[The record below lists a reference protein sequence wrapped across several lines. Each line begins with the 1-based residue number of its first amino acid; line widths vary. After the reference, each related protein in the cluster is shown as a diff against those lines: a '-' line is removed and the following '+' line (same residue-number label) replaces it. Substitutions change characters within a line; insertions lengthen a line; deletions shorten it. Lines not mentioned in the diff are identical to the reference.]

1 MTIQKEVSKD
11 QDAKTS
17 REDLPKE
24 LRGTICQSKENE
36 CNLWNKG
43 EVHETG
49 RKKKKV
55 DLYQNK
61 RNRNIKREIFM
72 ILQRLKKK
80 KISRSSCYENI
91 TTP

>member
-49 RKKKKV
+49 RKKKK
-55 DLYQNK
+55 LTY
-61 RNRNIKREIFM
+61 IKTKGTETLRE
-72 ILQRLKKK
+72 RYSWSYKDSRRKKSPVALAM
-80 KISRSSCYENI
+80 KI
-91 TTP
+91 